1 MNRAYRQPASNC
13 YRLTAGV
20 HVTLRETDGLAICDY
35 PLRAMRL
42 STHAARLL
50 QQCREERTCEQLAS
64 SLHLPIKRV
73 EALCEQLRWKGLLEA
88 GPIQAPATWP
98 SVSIIIPS
106 RNRAQQLE
114 RCLRALCALDYP
126 VACLEIL
133 VVDDAST
140 DETGTM
146 LQGLIQECEAE
157 GRTLRVVRHTSQQGV
172 AKSRNTGAQA
182 AQYGLLAYIDS
193 DCVASPGWL
202 TELVPAFR
210 QADVAAVGGMIR
222 AYERESMLGR
232 YEDIRSSLFMGVRP
246 QQVSIEGPL
255 MYLPTANLL
264 VRREMWQ
271 QIGGFAPLTFGEDVD
286 FCRRLLATKARILYL
301 PEGIVYHDYRTQV
314 WPFLKIRASYASA
327 EAALLRRY
335 PEERRVLLLPSEQA
349 LFAGLTLGGTW
360 SMLSPQIRRKSE
372 NGIKGMRGMGSRMV
386 RARSIFSITIGFCM
400 LVFAIVFTC
409 FGTYKRWRKVRKQGV
424 PIGTLTILRATLR
437 GHLAYTYHLCR
448 HLTRYYTLPL
458 LLVGVMLPPLLL
470 LVLILVGAVVSVD
483 YIRLG
488 PDMGLG
494 EYAMCS
500 VLDDCAYEVGVVQGC
515 IKHGTW
521 KPLWPIIKR

>member
-1 MNRAYRQPASNC
+1 MNPVYRQPASNC

-20 HVTLRETDGLAICDY
+20 RVTLRETEGVAICDY

-42 STHAARLL
+42 SINTARLL
-50 QQCREERTCEQLAS
+50 QQCAEERTCEQLAS
-64 SLHLPIKRV
+64 SLHLSIKRV
-73 EALCEQLRWKGLLEA
+73 ETLCEQLRWKGLLEA
-88 GPIQAPATWP
+88 GPMQAPATWP

-114 RCLRALCALDYP
+114 RCLHALCALDYP
-126 VACLEIL
+126 VAHLEML

-157 GRTLRVVRHTSQQGV
+157 GRTLRVVRHASQQGV
-172 AKSRNTGAQA
+172 ARSRNTGAQA

-202 TELVPAFR
+202 TELVPAFQ

-246 QQVSIEGPL
+246 QQVSTEGPL

-271 QIGGFAPLTFGEDVD
+271 QLGGFAPLTFGEDVD

-301 PEGIVYHDYRTQV
+301 PEGIVYHDYRTQL

-349 LFAGLTLGGTW
+349 IFAGFILGGSW
-360 SMLSPQIRRKSE
+360 SMLSPQIGRKNENAEVGHKNEAAIYDGALRPRR
-372 NGIKGMRGMGSRMV
+372 GGGGDGKGGDPCGRPSSCNRRV
-386 RARSIFSITIGFCM
+386 R
-400 LVFAIVFTC
+400 
-409 FGTYKRWRKVRKQGV
+409 
-424 PIGTLTILRATLR
+424 RALGLR
-437 GHLAYTYHLCR
+437 GRR
-448 HLTRYYTLPL
+448 HPQ
-458 LLVGVMLPPLLL
+458 GSPPCPSPPPPLRGRRAFSPKNLP
-470 LVLILVGAVVSVD
+470 V
-483 YIRLG
+483 R
-488 PDMGLG
+488 
-494 EYAMCS
+494 
-500 VLDDCAYEVGVVQGC
+500 VGVVKGRV
-515 IKHGTW
+515 TVVS
-521 KPLWPIIKR
+521 R

>member
-1 MNRAYRQPASNC
+1 
-13 YRLTAGV
+13 
-20 HVTLRETDGLAICDY
+20 
-35 PLRAMRL
+35 
-42 STHAARLL
+42 
-50 QQCREERTCEQLAS
+50 
-64 SLHLPIKRV
+64 
-73 EALCEQLRWKGLLEA
+73 
-88 GPIQAPATWP
+88 
-98 SVSIIIPS
+98 
-106 RNRAQQLE
+106 
-114 RCLRALCALDYP
+114 
-126 VACLEIL
+126 
-133 VVDDAST
+133 
-140 DETGTM
+140 M

-335 PEERRVLLLPSEQA
+335 PEERRVLLLPSEQT

-360 SMLSPQIRRKSE
+360 SMLSQQIRRKSE
-372 NGIKGMRGMGSRMV
+372 SVGSGHE
-386 RARSIFSITIGFCM
+386 SEI
-400 LVFAIVFTC
+400 
-409 FGTYKRWRKVRKQGV
+409 
-424 PIGTLTILRATLR
+424 TLTGRFFGEDGSSSVGAGEVGMWRGDPCGRPLGLPPPPPLR
-437 GHLAYTYHLCR
+437 GRGHFPWMFPKKPTPESPQGDA
-448 HLTRYYTLPL
+448 
-458 LLVGVMLPPLLL
+458 
-470 LVLILVGAVVSVD
+470 LINQDSKERAGFQGA
-483 YIRLG
+483 
-488 PDMGLG
+488 
-494 EYAMCS
+494 
-500 VLDDCAYEVGVVQGC
+500 
-515 IKHGTW
+515 
-521 KPLWPIIKR
+521 